1 MVTEMRKLICHAD
14 IITPNLTE
22 LFFLSALARTW
33 SLIEL
38 KPILKALSD
47 KGPEIVIVT
56 SVPVAGNPHM
66 TSVYA
71 YNRIG
76 NRYWKVT
83 CPYLPAHYPG
93 TGDTFTSVITGALMQ
108 GDSLPIAFQ
117 TALSVYPSRNTGYIR
132 L

>member
-22 LFFLSALARTW
+22 LFFLSEKPFQDMV
-33 SLIEL
+33 SDEEL

-83 CPYLPAHYPG
+83 CPYLRH
-93 TGDTFTSVITGALMQ
+93 TIREQVILLQA
-108 GDSLPIAFQ
+108 
-117 TALSVYPSRNTGYIR
+117 
-132 L
+132 